1 MIQLRKS
8 DSYFSRYGFPYSDGS
23 RLGLVV
29 AILLLWV
36 IASPQQ
42 SHGQEPWPSIRT
54 STSLAEEKV
63 YKSLSDTTEVEF
75 VDVPVS
81 EALAF
86 LADRHGSP
94 IKLDGRALK
103 ELEIT
108 RDAPVTLNVK
118 GITLRSALRL
128 LLNDLNLEFIV
139 QNEVIL
145 VTSASRL
152 NQFKEVRIYN
162 VSELTGDESAD
173 YLADVLRKLDKSA
186 GPKRNSDGEKIKG
199 SRTIVVYDDTLVV
212 QDTIKGHEV
221 LGRLL
226 RAIEQA
232 KSLKQ
237 MN

>member
-1 MIQLRKS
+1 VIQ
-8 DSYFSRYGFPYSDGS
+8 SRQSHSFLTH
-23 RLGLVV
+23 LGLIASISL
-29 AILLLWV
+29 AIVV
-36 IASPQQ
+36 IASPKR
-42 SHGQEPWPSIRT
+42 SRGQEPWPSVRT
-54 STSLAEEKV
+54 SASLVEEKV
-63 YKSLSDTTEVEF
+63 YKSLSDSTEVEF
-75 VDVPVS
+75 VDVPVA

-86 LADRHGSP
+86 LADKHGSP

-108 RDAPVTLNVK
+108 SDAPVSLSVK

-145 VTSASRL
+145 VTSPTRMSK
-152 NQFKEVRIYN
+152 FKEVRIYN

-186 GPKRNSDGEKIKG
+186 GPLRNAEGEKIKS
-199 SRTIVVYDDTLVV
+199 SRTIVVYDDTLLV
-212 QDTIKGHEV
+212 QDTTKGHEV
-221 LGRLL
+221 LSRLL